1 MGRENP
7 INFFFWD
14 VLGFSFLHL
23 HGINDLLP
31 GVLLCTSTLDMCV
44 TVCLVSQV
52 RHVVRN
58 LSQIATDGL
67 SVDVLDAE
75 LETSD

>member
-1 MGRENP
+1 
-7 INFFFWD
+7 
-14 VLGFSFLHL
+14 
-23 HGINDLLP
+23 
-31 GVLLCTSTLDMCV
+31 MCV
-44 TVCLVSQV
+44 TVCLVRQ
-52 RHVVRN
+52 VRN